1 MADRPSNIRGLL
13 IDLDGV
19 LYVGGDVIPGAKE
32 ALDALKR
39 MGIQRRFVTNT
50 TTRTAA
56 AVVDKLGKLGFDV
69 QADEVFSAVTAT
81 KQFLRSRGQG
91 RPTIHAVVRDSVMP
105 EFAEFPKDSESP
117 EFVLIGDIGA
127 AWSYPLMNTIFRQ
140 LEQGAELVAMHKNR
154 FFQTDEGLSMDI
166 GGFVDGLE
174 FVSGKTAHIVGKPS
188 PEFFQLGIDSM
199 ALPIDQVA
207 MIGDDLESDVGGG
220 QAAGLKGILVKTGK
234 FRAAQLEQSSVKP
247 DSILESIADLP
258 AWLDGA

>member
-1 MADRPSNIRGLL
+1 MAANHSNIRGLL

-19 LYVGGDVIPGAKE
+19 LYVGGDMIPGAKE
-32 ALDALKR
+32 SLDALKR

-56 AVVDKLGKLGFDV
+56 AVVEKLGKLGFDV
-69 QADEVFSAVTAT
+69 AADEVFSAVTAT
-81 KQFLRSRGQG
+81 KQFLRSRGDD
-91 RPTIHAVVRDSVMP
+91 RPAIHAVVRDSVMP

-154 FFQTDEGLSMDI
+154 FFQTDEGLCMDI

-188 PEFFQLGIDSM
+188 SEFFQLGIDSLG
-199 ALPIDQVA
+199 LPVDQVA
-207 MIGDDLESDVGGG
+207 MVGDDIESDVGGG
-220 QAAGLKGILVKTGK
+220 QQAGLTGILVKTGK
-234 FRAAQLEQSSVKP
+234 FRPAQLESSEVEP
-247 DSILESIADLP
+247 DAVIESISNLPDL
-258 AWLDGA
+258 LRS

>member
-1 MADRPSNIRGLL
+1 
-13 IDLDGV
+13 
-19 LYVGGDVIPGAKE
+19 
-32 ALDALKR
+32 
-39 MGIQRRFVTNT
+39 
-50 TTRTAA
+50 
-56 AVVDKLGKLGFDV
+56 
-69 QADEVFSAVTAT
+69 
-81 KQFLRSRGQG
+81 
-91 RPTIHAVVRDSVMP
+91 MP
-105 EFAEFPKDSESP
+105 EFAEFPKDLESP

-199 ALPIDQVA
+199 QLPVDQVA

-234 FRAAQLEQSSVKP
+234 FRAAQLEQSAVNP
-247 DSILESIADLP
+247 DAILESIADLP
-258 AWLDGA
+258 AWLDQA